1 MVREGSG
8 MAFTYITSDKLGKLV
23 APFTSLIIFLDTFPQ
38 IYA

>member
-8 MAFTYITSDKLGKLV
+8 MAFTFITSDKLEKLV

>member
-8 MAFTYITSDKLGKLV
+8 MAFTYITSDKLEKLV
-23 APFTSLIIFLDTFPQ
+23 APFTSLIFLDTFPQ

>member
-8 MAFTYITSDKLGKLV
+8 MAFTYITSDKLEKLV

-38 IYA
+38 IYP